1 MNTTLNNTATS
12 DTITAHFT
20 MNAALL
26 DDLLSGAMIAAGKDK
41 ALPLL
46 TCVKLTSA
54 DGVITA
60 AATDRY
66 RLFIGRVQHETIEK
80 DNPVHSIDAFDILI
94 LREDIAKIRNHIKP
108 LTAKRAIN
116 PRVTFWIEGDKVTV
130 NTIDGNVQFLS
141 WQGNF
146 PAYEHLIPTEF
157 SPADTIGVNPLYL
170 ADMAKVPGIDKDVP
184 LIIRTNGAN
193 KPLLCETL
201 AGDIRWRLLLM
212 PMRVPN
218 A

>member
-12 DTITAHFT
+12 ATITAHFT
-20 MNAALL
+20 MAAPLL
-26 DDLLSGAMIAAGKDK
+26 DDLLTGALIAAGKDK
-41 ALPLL
+41 SLPLL
-46 TCVKLTSA
+46 TCVKLSSA
-54 DGVITA
+54 NGVITV

-66 RLFIGRVQHETIEK
+66 RLFIGRVDHSTIEQ
-80 DNPVHSIDAFDILI
+80 DNPVETIDNFDLLI
-94 LREDIAKIRNHIKP
+94 LREDIAKIRNLIKP
-108 LTAKRAIN
+108 LTGKRAIN
-116 PRVTFWIEGDKVTV
+116 PRVTFWIEQDKVTV

-157 SPADTIGVNPLYL
+157 SPADTIGVNPQFL
-170 ADMAKVPGIDKDVP
+170 ADMAKVPGIDKTIP
-184 LIIRTNGAN
+184 LIIRTSGAV

-201 AGDIRWRLLLM
+201 AGDIRWQLLLM
-212 PMRVPN
+212 PMKV

>member
-26 DDLLSGAMIAAGKDK
+26 DDLLSGALIAAGKDK
-41 ALPLL
+41 SLPLL

-66 RLFIGRVQHETIEK
+66 RLFIGRVDHATIER
-80 DNPVHSIDAFDILI
+80 DNLDDIADFEMLI
-94 LREDIAKIRNHIKP
+94 LREDIAKIRNLIKP
-108 LTAKRAIN
+108 LIGKRSLN
-116 PRVTFWIEGDKVTV
+116 PRVTFEVDGDKITV
-130 NTIDGNVQFLS
+130 STMDGTVQFLS
-141 WQGNF
+141 WQGSF
-146 PAYEHLIPTEF
+146 PPFEHLIPTTFEP
-157 SPADTIGVNPLYL
+157 SDAIGVNPKLL
-170 ADMAKVPGIDKDVP
+170 ADMAKVPGIDKGVP
-184 LIIRTNGAN
+184 LIIRTSGAT

-201 AGDIRWRLLLM
+201 AGDIRWQLLLM